1 MLDDFHLAEQ
11 RNFHVR
17 IGMVVVALWLPAFA
31 YAAGGEWPLSIESS
45 GGNYRVF
52 WNSVD
57 AGGTRSSAGSYV
69 VSGVV
74 GQADA
79 ATSTAGAY
87 QLRGGFLPR
96 KAAPP
101 DGLFANGFE

>member
-1 MLDDFHLAEQ
+1 MLDAFHFAEQ
-11 RNFHVR
+11 RRINVR
-17 IGMVVVALWLPAFA
+17 VGIILAALALPAMA
-31 YAAGGEWPLSIESS
+31 PAAGGERAKSIESS

-57 AGGTRSSAGSYV
+57 AGGTRSNAGGYAV
-69 VSGVV
+69 TGVI

-79 ATSTAGAY
+79 TTSVAGPY